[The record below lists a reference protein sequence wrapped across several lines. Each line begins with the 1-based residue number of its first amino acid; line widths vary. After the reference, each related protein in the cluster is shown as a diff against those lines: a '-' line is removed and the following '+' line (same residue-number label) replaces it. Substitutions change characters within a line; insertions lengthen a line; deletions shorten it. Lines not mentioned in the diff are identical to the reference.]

1 MFLQMNS
8 HRNRSTENVISE
20 IRRLNRMV
28 QQNSASE
35 STINKSENTHDP
47 KKQVMIE
54 YEFLERMFDLTG
66 KQVSD
71 YDPNSKEAKIIRK
84 CFAIIDI
91 QVDQIKKIRTS
102 LMRRQNV
109 IFVAMIIVGLFLT
122 ITSQLIDKRL
132 LSEGIAFIIVG
143 FVGML
148 MSWTTMDIGASI
160 KEAIYDVGRQNLTV
174 LESIAKSQNE
184 MIKSLNEIKEILQDK

>member
-1 MFLQMNS
+1 MTEQNNS
-8 HRNRSTENVISE
+8 E
-20 IRRLNRMV
+20 
-28 QQNSASE
+28 
-35 STINKSENTHDP
+35 
-47 KKQVMIE
+47 
-54 YEFLERMFDLTG
+54 
-66 KQVSD
+66 
-71 YDPNSKEAKIIRK
+71 
-84 CFAIIDI
+84 
-91 QVDQIKKIRTS
+91 KIRTS

-160 KEAIYDVGRQNLTV
+160 KEVIYDVGRQNQTV

-184 MIKSLNEIKEILQDK
+184 MVKSLNEMVEISRQDGTEISRQIEMMKKRDKRNLTKQIDWVFQKPTIFF

>member
-1 MFLQMNS
+1 M
-8 HRNRSTENVISE
+8 H
-20 IRRLNRMV
+20 
-28 QQNSASE
+28 
-35 STINKSENTHDP
+35 
-47 KKQVMIE
+47 
-54 YEFLERMFDLTG
+54 LTG
-66 KQVSD
+66 RLDVKKVMMLAALQKKIMTEQN
-71 YDPNSKEAKIIRK
+71 NSE
-84 CFAIIDI
+84 
-91 QVDQIKKIRTS
+91 KIRTS

-184 MIKSLNEIKEILQDK
+184 MVKSQNEMVKSLNEMVKSQDKMVKSQNEMVKSLNEMVKSLNEMVKSLNEIKEILQDK

>member
-1 MFLQMNS
+1 MGKLL
-8 HRNRSTENVISE
+8 ENFHTNI
-20 IRRLNRMV
+20 
-28 QQNSASE
+28 
-35 STINKSENTHDP
+35 
-47 KKQVMIE
+47 
-54 YEFLERMFDLTG
+54 FFDLTILSNPIPVQMHLTG
-66 KQVSD
+66 RLDVKKVMMLAALQKKKKIMTEQN
-71 YDPNSKEAKIIRK
+71 NSE
-84 CFAIIDI
+84 
-91 QVDQIKKIRTS
+91 KIRTS

-184 MIKSLNEIKEILQDK
+184 MVKSLNEMVKSLNEMVKSLNEIKEILQDK

>member
-1 MFLQMNS
+1 
-8 HRNRSTENVISE
+8 
-20 IRRLNRMV
+20 
-28 QQNSASE
+28 
-35 STINKSENTHDP
+35 
-47 KKQVMIE
+47 
-54 YEFLERMFDLTG
+54 
-66 KQVSD
+66 
-71 YDPNSKEAKIIRK
+71 
-84 CFAIIDI
+84 
-91 QVDQIKKIRTS
+91 
-102 LMRRQNV
+102 MRRQNV

-160 KEAIYDVGRQNLTV
+160 KEVIYDVGRQNQTV

-184 MIKSLNEIKEILQDK
+184 MVKSLNEMVKSQDKMVKSQDKMVKSQNEMMKSLNEIKEILQNK